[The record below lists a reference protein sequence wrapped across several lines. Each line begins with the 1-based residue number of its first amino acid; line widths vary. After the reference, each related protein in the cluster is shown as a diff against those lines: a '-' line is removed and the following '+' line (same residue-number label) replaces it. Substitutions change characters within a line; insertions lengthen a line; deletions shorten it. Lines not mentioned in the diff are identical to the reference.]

1 MLVILIA
8 SADKASGGTLRNS
21 QLFVQY
27 HPIKAMHKKTF
38 DRMRGALSHLSFV
51 HPELQGSSA
60 AMPIRCA
67 PS

>member
-1 MLVILIA
+1 MLVTSIVP
-8 SADKASGGTLRNS
+8 ADKATRGTHHNS

-27 HPIKAMHKKTF
+27 HPIKAIHKRTE
-38 DRMRGALSHLSFV
+38 DCMRGALSHLGFV

-60 AMPIRCA
+60 AMPTRRG